1 MCLGT
6 RTAMLCLAALLITGG
21 ARLNGQGTAASEESI
36 VLRKSV
42 HGQAELTYRTVDGW
56 VGKLDL
62 YLPTSAGTH
71 PLLIYFHGGGW
82 EHGTKE
88 MIVANVTP
96 YLEMG
101 FAVANVEYRL
111 TSVAPAPAA
120 VEDARCAV
128 RWLAGHAMAY
138 RLDTARFVLAGGSA
152 GAHLALM
159 AAMLRASDGLDGEC
173 ARTPEPHIA
182 AIINYYGIT
191 DVADLID
198 GPNVRH
204 WAAEWIGTRPD
215 RAELARR
222 LSPLSY
228 VRPGVPPVIT
238 IHGDS
243 DKTVPYDHA
252 VRLHAALDRAGVPN
266 ELVTV
271 PGGGHANHG
280 FSDAELVHVHR
291 RIEAF
296 LAANHVW
303 NPPRASDG
311 ADPPSPTDQAHH

>member
-1 MCLGT
+1 MSSGNHAAL
-6 RTAMLCLAALLITGG
+6 LCLAALSLTG
-21 ARLNGQGTAASEESI
+21 AAPLHGQGTAASRQSI

-42 HGQAELTYRTVDGW
+42 HGTANVTYRVVDGW

-71 PLLIYFHGGGW
+71 PLLVYFHGGGW
-82 EHGTKE
+82 EHGSKE
-88 MIVANVTP
+88 MIMANVTP

-111 TSVAPAPAA
+111 TKVAPAPAA
-120 VEDARCAV
+120 VQDARCAV
-128 RWLAGHAMAY
+128 RWLAGHAADY
-138 RLDTARFVLAGGSA
+138 HIDTARFVLAGGSA

-159 AAMLRASDGLDGEC
+159 AGMLRASDGLDSGC
-173 ARTPEPHIA
+173 ARAPEPRIA

-198 GPNVRH
+198 GPNRRH

-222 LSPLSY
+222 LSPLTY
-228 VRPGVPPVIT
+228 VRPGLPPVIT

-243 DKTVPYDHA
+243 DRAVPYAQA
-252 VRLHAALDRAGVPN
+252 VQLHSALDHAGVPN

-271 PGGGHANHG
+271 AGGGHANHG
-280 FSDAELVHVHR
+280 FSDAELIRVHR

-296 LAANHVW
+296 LAANHIW
-303 NPPRASDG
+303 QRPNSSDENR
-311 ADPPSPTDQAHH
+311 PSAIDRVRH